1 MADAGYRDIIQ
12 KIIPGLKVFQKK
24 YSGKEARFGYEAEIL
39 VRAIENLRILIND
52 LVGIIGSKD
61 EWALKRILWRKMI
74 TVDEYDKFEHELN
87 PEVITNVLKQ
97 RKVVNYD
104 LLQEQKQK
112 QKQLKLII

>member
-1 MADAGYRDIIQ
+1 
-12 KIIPGLKVFQKK
+12 
-24 YSGKEARFGYEAEIL
+24 
-39 VRAIENLRILIND
+39 
-52 LVGIIGSKD
+52 
-61 EWALKRILWRKMI
+61 MI
-74 TVDEYDKFEHELN
+74 TVNEYDKFEHELN